1 MPFDFFPLYFRGNG
15 EESAGK
21 ESGVKRAFD

>member
-1 MPFDFFPLYFRGNG
+1 MPFEFFPLDFRGNG

-21 ESGVKRAFD
+21 EFGVKRAFD